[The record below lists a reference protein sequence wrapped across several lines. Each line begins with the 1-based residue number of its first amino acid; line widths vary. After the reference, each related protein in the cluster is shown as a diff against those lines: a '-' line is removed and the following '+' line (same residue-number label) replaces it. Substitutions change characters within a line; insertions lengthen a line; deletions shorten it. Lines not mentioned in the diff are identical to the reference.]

1 LEKGEIKMAYTA
13 PYYAPYYRPMGYYNP
28 SIPNVDNQNMQG
40 GQPFSQPIQ
49 QSQQMPIQTPIQQ
62 VPMVQQM
69 QTNDMLWV
77 LGQTEAESYL
87 VAPNNSVTLWDKNK
101 DTVYIKSVNAQ
112 GVPSMRIL
120 DYTERTADN
129 APKTPEKHVC
139 QCGKDF
145 VRKDAFEA
153 LQSEFVALKQ
163 ELDELKTKP
172 KSKPTKKAVEE
183 VENDAE

>member
-1 LEKGEIKMAYTA
+1 MAFN
-13 PYYAPYYRPMGYYNP
+13 PYYAPYARPMGYYNP
-28 SIPNVDNQNMQG
+28 SIPQENPNMQS

-49 QSQQMPIQTPIQQ
+49 QPQQMPMQQPIQQ
-62 VPMVQQM
+62 MPMVQQKP
-69 QTNDMLWV
+69 TNDMLWV

-129 APKTPEKHVC
+129 VPKDSQKHEC
-139 QCGKDF
+139 LCGSKF
-145 VRKDAFEA
+145 VSKETFEA
-153 LQSEFVALKQ
+153 LQKEIEALRG
-163 ELDELKTKP
+163 ELEELKAKP
-172 KSKPTKKAVEE
+172 KLKTVKKSGEE
-183 VENDAE
+183 VEDNG